1 MTECCWA
8 GICSSLR
15 KKERPPCKCFDIL
28 MVPYFLEQRSRLET
42 AQRRHRISAP
52 TRRWR
57 HQREREDDMEAADSS
72 LMRRRRKKETPSD
85 SPRALAPRAA
95 TPVDEAPTSPES
107 GSCAASASEHC
118 VQAGLGAARVGRA
131 QARRG
136 GGTPTAAAAAA
147 ARRDPHCARR
157 RLFGWVRTSP
167 GDCDGGAASSG
178 CSRGAF
184 SRESR
189 RALRFRGWPRGAL
202 RSAPSPRFRKRGI
215 KSRSGLPTDAQ
226 RSMAATPQ
234 AR

>member
-107 GSCAASASEHC
+107 GSCAASASAHC
-118 VQAGLGAARVGRA
+118 VQAGLGAVRVGRA
-131 QARRG
+131 QA
-136 GGTPTAAAAAA
+136 
-147 ARRDPHCARR
+147 ARR
-157 RLFGWVRTSP
+157 RNANGGSGGGGSP
-167 GDCDGGAASSG
+167 
-178 CSRGAF
+178 R
-184 SRESR
+184 
-189 RALRFRGWPRGAL
+189 PPL
-202 RSAPSPRFRKRGI
+202 RSSSPLRLGAHVARRLRRRRGQQRLQPRRVLAREPPCAEV
-215 KSRSGLPTDAQ
+215 SWLATRRSPERAKPPF
-226 RSMAATPQ
+226 SQ
-234 AR
+234 ARHKIQVRAAH